1 MSESIVAQTVFEG
14 IRKSDGSG
22 EYWSARELMQALG
35 YAKWQKFAD
44 ALERAVVACGNSGQ
58 DAENHFTRSGK
69 MVEIGSRSKRTVE
82 DYRLTRYACYLTA
95 MNGDPRKPEIAAAQ
109 TYFAIKT
116 RQAEVAQPAVPQTY
130 AQALMA
136 AAKAELEKEQLTL
149 KVQELTPKAELHD
162 TFIDSSALLSMHNAA
177 QLLNIGRQ
185 ALFARLRAEG
195 VLMDGSKAGE
205 HLHNTPYRRY
215 AEAGYFEVKTRTVK
229 LPNGRDI
236 QQFTTYVT
244 PSGMAFL
251 RRLLGVKPS
260 NRPLPLI
267 GATA

>member
-1 MSESIVAQTVFEG
+1 MALRLENKHKSVIELIGKNSDLFAEFGGVPFQTETLQTRGGKQEAKYALLNEDQCYFLLTLVRNSKKVVQLKAALVMAF
-14 IRKSDGSG
+14 RK
-22 EYWSARELMQALG
+22 ARELAQQPAL
-35 YAKWQKFAD
+35 
-44 ALERAVVACGNSGQ
+44 
-58 DAENHFTRSGK
+58 
-69 MVEIGSRSKRTVE
+69 
-82 DYRLTRYACYLTA
+82 
-95 MNGDPRKPEIAAAQ
+95 
-109 TYFAIKT
+109 
-116 RQAEVAQPAVPQTY
+116 PAVPQTY

-195 VLMDGSKAGE
+195 VLMDGGKAGE

-215 AEAGYFEVKTRTVK
+215 AESGYFEVKTRTVK